1 MSNEDNKNE
10 ININTI
16 LLPKFS
22 NIIFKL
28 NNQISSGN
36 IQNIV
41 SMSKEHSKEIRETLI
56 VLTEQNRNTTLFP
69 TMINLLMIFYLIS
82 LILLT

>member
-69 TMINLLMIFYLIS
+69 TMIKRCFLQARM
-82 LILLT
+82 T

>member
-1 MSNEDNKNE
+1 MSNEVNNSE

-41 SMSKEHSKEIRETLI
+41 SMSREHSKDIREALL
-56 VLTEQNRNTTLFP
+56 VLTEENRTTSLYP
-69 TMINLLMIFYLIS
+69 TMINLLMI
-82 LILLT
+82 

>member
-56 VLTEQNRNTTLFP
+56 VLTEQNRNTT
-69 TMINLLMIFYLIS
+69 
-82 LILLT
+82 

>member
-69 TMINLLMIFYLIS
+69 TMINLLMIFSYFDF
-82 LILLT
+82 